1 MRISGIYKIQSKCKP
16 ERIYVGSAVN
26 IKSRWK
32 EHGCDLKNNIHHS
45 PKLQNHY
52 NKYGKNDLVYSIL
65 LGCNKDE
72 LISNEQFFLD
82 SLKPFFNIC
91 MVAYSRLG
99 VKVSEEGRKRIS
111 LSKMGNKSNTGNHLS
126 EETKQKISE
135 RHKGRIS
142 NRKGVKLSEETKRKI
157 SEAQRGEK
165 NSMYGK
171 PSPIKGKKMSPSKWK
186 GKNGRYSEETLEK
199 MRKSNKRAWEIRKQN
214 KAA

>member
-1 MRISGIYKIQSKCKP
+1 MAVSGIYKIQSKSKP
-16 ERIYVGSAVN
+16 ERVYVGSAVN
-26 IKSRWK
+26 IRARWK
-32 EHGCDLKNNIHHS
+32 EHKQDLKNKIHHS

-82 SLKPFFNIC
+82 SLKPYFNIC

-99 VKVSEEGRKRIS
+99 VKASEESRKRIS

-135 RHKGRIS
+135 RHKGRVS
-142 NRKGVKLSEETKRKI
+142 NRKGVKLTEEQKRKI
-157 SEAQRGEK
+157 SEAMRGEK
-165 NSMYGK
+165 NPMYGK
-171 PSPIKGKKMSPSKWK
+171 PSPKKGKKGHPNPNK
-186 GKNGRYSEETLEK
+186 GKKGIYSEETLGK
-199 MRKSNKRAWEIRKQN
+199 MRKSNKRAAEIRKLK